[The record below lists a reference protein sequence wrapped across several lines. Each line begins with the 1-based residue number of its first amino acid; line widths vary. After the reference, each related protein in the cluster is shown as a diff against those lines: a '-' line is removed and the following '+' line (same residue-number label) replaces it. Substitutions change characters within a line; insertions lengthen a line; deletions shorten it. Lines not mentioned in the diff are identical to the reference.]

1 MPLRNEPPRI
11 NDVAGAMAIQQVLDR
26 FEWVQ
31 QSGNPVS
38 YAAYIRKQPLRGQE
52 AKPVIFQFAKGD
64 MTVPNPTT
72 TAILRAGDLADR
84 AVYFRNDLA
93 YAANPAVGKNPHTFL
108 TNIGSPAGAPYAVAA
123 QQQIAA
129 FLASNGTVLI
139 DPDGAAGPFF
149 EVPIAGPLPETL
161 NFIP

>member
-1 MPLRNEPPRI
+1 
-11 NDVAGAMAIQQVLDR
+11 
-26 FEWVQ
+26 
-31 QSGNPVS
+31 
-38 YAAYIRKQPLRGQE
+38 
-52 AKPVIFQFAKGD
+52 
-64 MTVPNPTT
+64 VPNPTA

-108 TNIGSPAGAPYAVAA
+108 TNIGSPAGAPYAVGA

-129 FLASNGTVLI
+129 FFASNGAVLI